1 MLKNPSSK
9 YQRFDPVSLPN
20 RCWPS
25 QTSTKAP
32 IWCSVDLR
40 DGNQALAVPMN
51 VSQKLDMFDAL
62 VKCGFKEIEVGFP
75 SASNTEF
82 AFNRRLIEEKR
93 IPDNVTIQCLVQA
106 REDLIEK
113 TVESLIGA
121 KKVVIHMYNS
131 TSPAQR
137 KYVFGKTKDEIIQ
150 VAIKGAQMI
159 KDRLH
164 RLTEGGTQVTLQY
177 SPESFSATEVE
188 FAKEISEAVMDV
200 WQPTPQRKM
209 ILNLPDTVEV
219 CMPNVYA
226 DQIEWICTN
235 IKNRDSLIVSL
246 HTHNDRGTG
255 TAATE
260 LGLLAGADRVEGT
273 LFGNGERTGNLDIV
287 QVAMNLYMHGIDPQL
302 DFSDMSSLI
311 HMYERTTGMTV
322 APRHPYSGELVF
334 TAFSGSHQDA
344 IKKGLGYHFE
354 SFWRDLTRN
363 ASEFHTFEMQKPFSA
378 VVRGDVFY
386 AKPQSSDK
394 EHPIG
399 REFVAKIWDRCRQFF
414 ESGSRELFTTKQFQ
428 SPPAGVWEE
437 CTNRD
442 APYAAVAIYEYLKGH
457 SADLIWDVP
466 YLTIDPNDIG
476 REYREVIR
484 VNSQSGKGGVAYLLE
499 SEFGIELPKDMQREF
514 GPLANDIVDKL
525 GREVS
530 GAELKDM
537 FWKEYI
543 QRETPYALHHFHA
556 DGVAGVFT
564 CRCSLVINGK
574 ERGITGTGNGPIAAF
589 AAALIIDAGAPKFEV
604 ATYREQSLSSGTEAA
619 ALAFIQIKTGAGKTV
634 WGAGVDTN
642 IELAS
647 IKAVLSAVNRAS
659 N

>member
-1 MLKNPSSK
+1 MPVLLSILSKFFPIMLSHPSSK
-9 YQRFDPVSLPN
+9 YQPFPLITLPN
-20 RCWPS
+20 RQWPTRHLAS
-25 QTSTKAP
+25 AP

-51 VSQKLDMFDAL
+51 VSQKLEMFDTL

-82 AFNRRLIEEKR
+82 SFNRRLIEENR
-93 IPDNVTIQCLVQA
+93 IPDDVTIQCLVQA

-137 KYVFGKTKDEIIQ
+137 KYVFGKSKEEIIT
-150 VAIKGAQMI
+150 VAVNGAQLI

-164 RLTEGGTQVTLQY
+164 RLTSGGTRVTLQY

-200 WQPTPQRKM
+200 WEPTPEHKM

-219 CMPNVYA
+219 AMPNVYA

-235 IKNRDSLIVSL
+235 IKKRNSLIISL

-287 QVAMNLYMHGIDPQL
+287 QVAMNLYMHGISPGL
-302 DFSDMSSLI
+302 DFSDMNGLI
-311 HMYERTTGMTV
+311 RMYERTTGMTV

-344 IKKGLGYHFE
+344 IKKGLAGYEQHQ
-354 SFWRDLTRN
+354 T
-363 ASEFHTFEMQKPFSA
+363 
-378 VVRGDVFY
+378 V
-386 AKPQSSDK
+386 
-394 EHPIG
+394 
-399 REFVAKIWDRCRQFF
+399 
-414 ESGSRELFTTKQFQ
+414 
-428 SPPAGVWEE
+428 
-437 CTNRD
+437 
-442 APYAAVAIYEYLKGH
+442 
-457 SADLIWDVP
+457 WDVP

-514 GPLANDIVDKL
+514 GPLANEIVDTL
-525 GREVS
+525 GREVTA
-530 GAELKDM
+530 AELKEM
-537 FWKEYI
+537 FWNEYI
-543 QRETPYALHHFHA
+543 ERDSPYALNYFHA
-556 DGVAGVFT
+556 DGVDGVFT
-564 CRCSLVINGK
+564 CRSSLVIHGK
-574 ERGITGTGNGPIAAF
+574 ERGVVGKGNGPIAAF
-589 AAALIIDAGAPKFEV
+589 ANALIEDAGAPSFEV
-604 ATYREQSLSSGTEAA
+604 TTYREQSLSSGTEAS
-619 ALAFIQIKTGAGKTV
+619 ALAFIQIRVNGGKTV

-647 IKAVLSAVNRAS
+647 IKALLSAVNRVI
-659 N
+659 